1 MTPLTA
7 TITRCAQGQALVE
20 LDSQP
25 FNGLALRP
33 AELRA
38 LAHQLAALAAT
49 ACELPTGGKHWRAH
63 KVSMGALPAMTA
75 MPADNDA
82 ARLEVY
88 NRMIWQ
94 EYDGSNFEQ
103 LAVRHGI
110 TEARVRAILATEFV
124 LATVRGQA

>member
-63 KVSMGALPAMTA
+63 KVSMGALPAVTGV
-75 MPADNDA
+75 PADDDVEG
-82 ARLEVY
+82 LEAFNRRIY
-88 NRMIWQ
+88 N
-94 EYDGSNFEQ
+94 EYHGNNFAK
-103 LAVRHGI
+103 LAKRHGI
-110 TEARVRAILATEFV
+110 TEDRVRAILATEFV
-124 LATVRGQA
+124 LATVRGLA